1 MLGAILVIG
10 LGALVLGVAWLD
22 HRVAPVLPGGRP
34 APSAVAER
42 LDRVGESSED
52 SAWLPPARS
61 GAAAPLAAERIG
73 FVMAGDRA
81 GRQALAAHAGALSA
95 VAVGLVSVRGPQH
108 AWIEAQDEEL
118 ADVLRAQP
126 RLAVLLMV
134 QNDAEGDA
142 GWDGAGLARL
152 LADPAQRL
160 RFLDRIEAAMARWN
174 ARGVVLDLE
183 NLPAAAHGD
192 YQAFLAQARAR
203 LAPRGQQVLIAAPV
217 ADAQWDLAAYARAVD
232 RVILMAYDQHWLT
245 GRAGP
250 IAAQGW
256 FARVVAEGVAAVGAD
271 KAVVALGSYAYD
283 WPDGGLAEPIGL
295 DQAWQ
300 RAREAGTVP
309 LFDAASGNSGFA
321 YRRDGRRHQVWLL
334 DAMASWNQMQVLRRL
349 APAGLALWK
358 LGGEDPGFWSA
369 LAGQAQGMAALPA
382 PPGVALLG
390 EGEVLRLGAPAHGGW
405 RQAAPAGDGLIHQAA
420 YRRLPAASEVWRGG
434 MMRREVALTFDD
446 GPDPRW
452 TPQIL
457 AVLRRHGVPAT
468 FFVTGSNALGEP
480 GLLRAILAQGSE
492 LGNHSTTHP
501 DLDRLS
507 DAAVALEIN
516 ATQRLVE
523 SYTGRSLRLF
533 RAPYLGDADPDT
545 AARLRVPRIAAGLGY
560 LTVGLNVDPLDWT
573 GADAATLVART
584 VAQVESGNAHAA
596 RQVVLLH
603 DSGGD
608 RHATVQALPQIIAQ
622 LRARGYRFVT
632 VSELAGLSRDQAMP
646 PLAGAQAPMARA
658 AGEGFAALGAGRR
671 LLGWLFAGAIALG
684 MARAL
689 LMAGLAL
696 WQARRQAGRPAPLP
710 HRVPG
715 FVSVLIPA
723 FNEARVIAASV
734 RRVLDSQGVRLE
746 VIVIDDGS
754 TDETAAVVARTFGHD
769 PRVALLRLDNGGKAR
784 ALNHAL
790 ALAKADV
797 VIALDADTRFEPDT
811 ISRLAAWFADPAIG
825 AVAGNARIGNRVNLL
840 TRWQAVEYVTAQAL
854 ERRALDALGAVTVVP
869 GAVGAWRRAALDA
882 VGGYPTDTLAEDQ
895 DLTIAIQRAG
905 WRVACDPLA
914 VAWTEAPET
923 VAALWR
929 QRYRWA
935 FGTLQCLWKHRAV
948 LWHGQPRGLARF
960 GLPQAW
966 LFQVVLGLFSPVIDI
981 ALLLGLGDLAWRTAN
996 HGFSALEG
1004 DIGLMLGFWALFLAI
1019 ELGCGMI
1026 AYRLDGQEGRLPAL
1040 RLLAMRL
1047 GYRQLLYAVV
1057 VRAVFAALAGPR
1069 VAWGRQQRSGTC
1081 TAPLPPMAE
1090 VAPVAADA
1098 PLPGPS
1104 LDRAA

>member
-1 MLGAILVIG
+1 
-10 LGALVLGVAWLD
+10 
-22 HRVAPVLPGGRP
+22 
-34 APSAVAER
+34 
-42 LDRVGESSED
+42 
-52 SAWLPPARS
+52 
-61 GAAAPLAAERIG
+61 LAAERIG
-73 FVMAGDRA
+73 FVMAGDGA

-142 GWDGAGLARL
+142 GWDGAGMARL

-283 WPDGGLAEPIGL
+283 WPDGGQAEPISL

-300 RAREAGTVP
+300 RARGGHCPAVRCGQRQQRLCLSP
-309 LFDAASGNSGFA
+309 
-321 YRRDGRRHQVWLL
+321 RR
-334 DAMASWNQMQVLRRL
+334 
-349 APAGLALWK
+349 APA
-358 LGGEDPGFWSA
+358 PGVA
-369 LAGQAQGMAALPA
+369 AGCHGQLEPDAGAA
-382 PPGVALLG
+382 PPGPGRPGAVEAG
-390 EGEVLRLGAPAHGGW
+390 RGRSGVLVRAGRSGAGHGRPAGAAGRGPAGRRRSAAPGAPAQGGW

-420 YRRLPAASEVWRGG
+420 YRRLPAAHEVWRGG
-434 MMRREVALTFDD
+434 MVRREVALTFDD

-501 DLDRLS
+501 DLDRLG

-632 VSELAGLSRDQAMP
+632 VSELVGLSRDQAMP
-646 PLAGAQAPMARA
+646 RSPGRKRRWPAR
-658 AGEGFAALGAGRR
+658 RV
-671 LLGWLFAGAIALG
+671 
-684 MARAL
+684 RAL
-689 LMAGLAL
+689 PPSG
-696 WQARRQAGRPAPLP
+696 P
-710 HRVPG
+710 
-715 FVSVLIPA
+715 
-723 FNEARVIAASV
+723 
-734 RRVLDSQGVRLE
+734 
-746 VIVIDDGS
+746 
-754 TDETAAVVARTFGHD
+754 
-769 PRVALLRLDNGGKAR
+769 
-784 ALNHAL
+784 
-790 ALAKADV
+790 
-797 VIALDADTRFEPDT
+797 
-811 ISRLAAWFADPAIG
+811 
-825 AVAGNARIGNRVNLL
+825 
-840 TRWQAVEYVTAQAL
+840 
-854 ERRALDALGAVTVVP
+854 P
-869 GAVGAWRRAALDA
+869 GACS
-882 VGGYPTDTLAEDQ
+882 
-895 DLTIAIQRAG
+895 AG
-905 WRVACDPLA
+905 
-914 VAWTEAPET
+914 
-923 VAALWR
+923 
-929 QRYRWA
+929 
-935 FGTLQCLWKHRAV
+935 
-948 LWHGQPRGLARF
+948 
-960 GLPQAW
+960 
-966 LFQVVLGLFSPVIDI
+966 S
-981 ALLLGLGDLAWRTAN
+981 
-996 HGFSALEG
+996 
-1004 DIGLMLGFWALFLAI
+1004 
-1019 ELGCGMI
+1019 
-1026 AYRLDGQEGRLPAL
+1026 
-1040 RLLAMRL
+1040 
-1047 GYRQLLYAVV
+1047 
-1057 VRAVFAALAGPR
+1057 
-1069 VAWGRQQRSGTC
+1069 
-1081 TAPLPPMAE
+1081 
-1090 VAPVAADA
+1090 
-1098 PLPGPS
+1098 LPGPS
-1104 LDRAA
+1104 RWAWRGPCSWPASRCGRRGARPGGPRRCPTAFRALSRC